1 MKPNQKLHYAWV
13 ICLCCS
19 LAMFCV
25 AGLTSTCFSVFSPY
39 LISQAGL
46 SGAQTSSLLTIRGL
60 ASFLALFVVTQY
72 TSKLGLRAGISL
84 GTLATALGFLFYAIA
99 GKSYLLYCVPQINE
113 PPRRVREVFG
123 GRMLREIPPKRFE
136 KRHRRRRKVA
146 AQGDGQ
152 R

>member
-13 ICLCCS
+13 ICLCGS

-46 SGAQTSSLLTIRGL
+46 SGAQTSALLTIRGL

-84 GTLATALGFLFYAIA
+84 EAVFVAAMAALLFALLRRLPAA
-99 GKSYLLYCVPQINE
+99 GASPF
-113 PPRRVREVFG
+113 PRRVVG
-123 GRMLREIPPKRFE
+123 
-136 KRHRRRRKVA
+136 
-146 AQGDGQ
+146 
-152 R
+152 

>member
-1 MKPNQKLHYAWV
+1 M
-13 ICLCCS
+13 
-19 LAMFCV
+19 LAGRAAEFCKKRKGTPVNTGRSWNFRRTPPV
-25 AGLTSTCFSVFSPY
+25 AFPPHQPIEHF
-39 LISQAGL
+39 A
-46 SGAQTSSLLTIRGL
+46 AAARSSALLTIRGL

-136 KRHRRRRKVA
+136 KRHRRRREVA

>member
-99 GKSYLLYCVPQINE
+99 GKSYLLYCVSQINE
-113 PPRRVREVFG
+113 TSRRVREVFG
-123 GRMLREIPPKRFE
+123 WED
-136 KRHRRRRKVA
+136 VA
-146 AQGDGQ
+146 GNSSQTV
-152 R
+152 